1 VRRRDLVKLGALSP
15 WLLDPAQASAPP
27 KRLPPYVLT
36 IPKMVDYMLRIAH
49 VRAGD
54 VVYDLGCGD
63 GRIVIAAA
71 KQFGTRGVGV
81 DINPRAVAVAR
92 ENAIAAGV
100 EKIVTFRQGDLF
112 DTDVSDATVVMLYL
126 FAEMMLRLKPK
137 LLRELPDGARIV
149 SHDFDFGKSWPPDNL
164 YDFGTDAIYLWKV
177 PPRSERA
184 G

>member
-1 VRRRDLVKLGALSP
+1 MRRRDLVKLGALSP
-15 WLLDPAQASAPP
+15 WLLESAQASAPP

-36 IPKMVDYMLRIAH
+36 IPVMVEHMLRIAH

-71 KQFGTRGVGV
+71 RQFGTRGFGV
-81 DINPRAVAVAR
+81 DINPQAVAVAR

-100 EKIVTFRQGDLF
+100 EKIVTFEQGDLF

-137 LLRELPDGARIV
+137 LLRELPEGARIV
-149 SHDFDFGKSWPPDNL
+149 SHDFDFGKGWPPDNQ

-177 PPRSERA
+177 PPRAQRA
-184 G
+184 A